1 MEITWKELLD
11 QKEES
16 RFELLQQIYKE
27 EMELVKF
34 RNLLLKAQAK
44 RELMRVKAKEFKGNY
59 NAEIDVEKFR
69 AIIDLLN
76 YIDVKKLKDNEGKVL
91 DIIPF
96 STQFTLNTVCG
107 E

>member
-44 RELMRVKAKEFKGNY
+44 RELMRVKAKEFKDNL
-59 NAEIDVEKFR
+59 VESN
-69 AIIDLLN
+69 IL
-76 YIDVKKLKDNEGKVL
+76 
-91 DIIPF
+91 
-96 STQFTLNTVCG
+96 
-107 E
+107 

>member
-44 RELMRVKAKEFKGNY
+44 RELMRVKAKEFKGNL
-59 NAEIDVEKFR
+59 VESN
-69 AIIDLLN
+69 IL
-76 YIDVKKLKDNEGKVL
+76 
-91 DIIPF
+91 
-96 STQFTLNTVCG
+96 
-107 E
+107 